1 MFDSARGGLT
11 RIRWMPCQNLTGND
25 IPGFAVMRVTGIA
38 DPTTTDNEYVLQVD
52 QPNSSPAPYCVNGP
66 QVIKAQ
72 SGSTPGWGI
81 CSFDFPNFALYDST
95 SGTPAVNDGWGPKSG
110 SWKLVKG
117 QSGFNVFNQPTEGRV
132 LVMQQSA
139 GGAVFRVIRFQLPSA
154 LTSSTA
160 SVADCPVIRVASGAD
175 PGATVTVTNEDGWE
189 SDAGSQGWA
198 FLDNSTNEW
207 IIFVVPC
214 ATGSSSSS

>member
-25 IPGFAVMRVTGIA
+25 IPGFAVMRVTGIV
-38 DPTTTDNEYVLQVD
+38 DPTTTDNEYVVTVD
-52 QPNSSPAPYCVNGP
+52 QPNGSAALYCVNGP
-66 QVIKAQ
+66 QIIKAQ

-95 SGTPAVNDGWGPKSG
+95 SGTPAVNDAWGPKSG

-132 LVMQQSA
+132 LVMQQSVA
-139 GGAVFRVIRFQLPSA
+139 ADWLVVRFQLPSA

-160 SVADCPVIRVASGAD
+160 SVDSCQIVRVAAGAFTD
-175 PGATVTVTNEDGWE
+175 TTATVYNEDGWE

-198 FLDNSTNEW
+198 FKDQTTGHL

-214 ATGSSSSS
+214 ATGSS